1 MTVKQAHSLGTPR
14 ISAADL
20 NPMRA
25 LSLWQ
30 PWASLCFTFLK
41 RHETRHW
48 ATDYRGPLAIH
59 AAQKL
64 VTDLDRDLLDLLCDE
79 FGGHWAR
86 DLPRGRMLGIVD
98 LTDCKPTEALAV
110 DAIDRLCGNFEPG
123 RFAWRLDN
131 PRLFE
136 DPPEV
141 KGRQGFF
148 TWPVPVWAETK
159 GTLL

>member
-1 MTVKQAHSLGTPR
+1 MRHAHSLDTPR
-14 ISAADL
+14 ISATGL
-20 NPMRA
+20 QPMRA

-41 RHETRHW
+41 KHETRHW
-48 ATDYRGPLAIH
+48 GTDYRGPLAIH

-64 VTDLDRDLLDLLCDE
+64 VTDLNDQLLDLLCDE

-98 LTDCKPTEALAV
+98 LTDCRATEALDV

-148 TWPVPVWAETK
+148 TWPMAPTNPEK
-159 GTLL
+159 GSLK